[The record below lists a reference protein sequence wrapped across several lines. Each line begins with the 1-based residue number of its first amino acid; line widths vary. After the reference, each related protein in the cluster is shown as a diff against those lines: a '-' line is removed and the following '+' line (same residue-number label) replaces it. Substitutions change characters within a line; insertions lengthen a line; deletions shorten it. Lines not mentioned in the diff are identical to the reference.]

1 MKSKILFIIIIIT
14 SFFSLKFFLLEKP
27 TIYLIGDSTCADKPL
42 DDNPEHGWGQVFQ
55 NFFSSQVR
63 IENHAKNGRSTKS
76 FIDQGLW
83 KIVLEKLKPGDYV
96 FIQFGHN
103 DQKITDTTR
112 YADAN
117 TKYRKNLIR
126 YIEETKSKGAIPVL
140 LTPVNRRKFDEQE
153 NFIDQHG
160 EYPVVVREVAKEFNV
175 SLLDVHK
182 KSLELFSKL
191 GPEKTKELFLI
202 GVRKGIYKSLPEGKE
217 DNTHFTHK
225 GAVEIAKLVADCIR
239 ESNLEISKHLKDE
252 LPFSEE
258 ANGKVVGLDYHFNK
272 EYKIDNEGKPI
283 QFHYVWEDRENSG
296 FYELSNLIE
305 NLGANIYEV
314 KNAPTYSEL
323 SKLSIYIIVD
333 PDTPKET
340 KEPNYIDENSIEEIT
355 KWVNDGGVLI
365 LMANDYGNCEF
376 KNLNKLSEKFE
387 IHFNEDSR
395 NKLSGTEFY
404 KGKFDKFPNHPIFK
418 DVNAIYLKEIS
429 TLKITKNVKP
439 ILVDNNDIIMA
450 SSGFGKGFVFAV
462 GDPWIYN
469 EYFDNRKLPL
479 EFENYKAARNLFS
492 WLLSKSKKVR

>member
-1 MKSKILFIIIIIT
+1 MKNKILLAVIFLVTIL
-14 SFFSLKFFLLEKP
+14 SLNFFFVSKP

-42 DDNPEHGWGQVFQ
+42 DDNPEHGWGQVFH
-55 NFFSSQVR
+55 NFFTSEIK

-76 FIDQGLW
+76 FINQGLW
-83 KIVLEKLKPGDYV
+83 KIVIDKLKPSDYV

-112 YADAN
+112 YADAK
-117 TKYRKNLIR
+117 TTYRKNLIR

-160 EYPVVVREVAKEFNV
+160 EYPVVVREVAKEYNV
-175 SLLDVHK
+175 PLLDIHK

-202 GVRKGIYKSLPEGKE
+202 GVPKGIYKSLPEGKE

-225 GAVEIAKLVADCIR
+225 GAVEIAKLVVDCIR
-239 ESNLEISKHLKDE
+239 ESNLDIKKYLRNE

-258 ANGKVVGLDYHFNK
+258 AKGKVVGLDYFFNK
-272 EYKIDNEGKPI
+272 EFKNDNEGKPI
-283 QFHYVWEDRENSG
+283 QFHYTWEDRENSG
-296 FYELSNLIE
+296 FFELGNLIE
-305 NLGANIYEV
+305 NFGANIYEI
-314 KNAPTYSEL
+314 KNAPTYDEL
-323 SKLSIYIIVD
+323 SKLSVYIIVD

-340 KEPNYIDENSIEEIT
+340 KEPNYIDDKSIEEII
-355 KWVNDGGVLI
+355 KWVNDGGVLV
-365 LMANDYGNCEF
+365 LMANDFGNCEF
-376 KNLNKLSEKFE
+376 EHLNKLSEKFG
-387 IHFNEDSR
+387 IHFNDVSR

-404 KGKFDKFPNHPIFK
+404 KGKFDKLPDHPIFEN
-418 DVNAIYLKEIS
+418 VNAVYLKEIS
-429 TLKITKNVKP
+429 TLKLSNNAKP
-439 ILVDNNDIIMA
+439 ILVDNSDVIMA
-450 SSGFGKGFVFAV
+450 SSEFGKGFVFAV
-462 GDPWIYN
+462 GDPWIYD
-469 EYFDNRKLPL
+469 EYFDNRKLPI